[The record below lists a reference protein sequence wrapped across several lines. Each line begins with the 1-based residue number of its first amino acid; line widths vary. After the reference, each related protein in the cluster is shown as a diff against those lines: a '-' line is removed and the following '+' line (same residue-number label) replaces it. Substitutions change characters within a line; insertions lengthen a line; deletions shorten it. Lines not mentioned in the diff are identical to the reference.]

1 MLLSMQKKISC
12 MIGEFHEGI
21 VDAGTVADAVL
32 DREFLASV
40 SISRTKKD
48 AFLEV
53 LEEVVRDMRFP
64 SLSGNRAPGEGSE
77 RVSSDGVVL
86 HNQKELFSCVH
97 RVRKELLTARELPV
111 YVNCMEPVFQAV
123 RDCCRKED
131 VRFNGSKVVMKEHA
145 SVYFAH
151 IIGALLES

>member
-1 MLLSMQKKISC
+1 MV
-12 MIGEFHEGI
+12 GELHEGI

-40 SISRTKKD
+40 NISRTKKD

-64 SLSGNRAPGEGSE
+64 SLGGDCASGEGGESITP
-77 RVSSDGVVL
+77 DGVVL
-86 HNQKELFSCVH
+86 HSQRELFSCVH

-111 YVNCMEPVFQAV
+111 YVNCMEPVLQAV

-145 SVYFAH
+145 GVYFAH